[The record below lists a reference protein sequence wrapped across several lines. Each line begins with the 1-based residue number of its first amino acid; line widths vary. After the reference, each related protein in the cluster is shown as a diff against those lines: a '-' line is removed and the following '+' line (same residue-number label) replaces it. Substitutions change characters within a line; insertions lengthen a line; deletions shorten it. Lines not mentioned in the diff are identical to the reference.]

1 MNVGCTQQEQIAIL
15 GCLGSSLP
23 ESSPPEGALQ
33 YHKTGKHAGTSKML
47 FDETNNALTLNI
59 LDASLS
65 VPATGADT
73 VHIAANAVRL
83 TSQTSVQI
91 LKQNATTMGG
101 DLTSNGGFGF
111 KTSSNGSSQVISLG
125 ESANKPVL
133 RATVQMATHDHELKF
148 FVDGATPAGIT
159 RSTVPTIPL
168 LSTSTPMSALDLQI
182 EVNKVLGLLHNLG
195 LAKAQ

>member
-91 LKQNATTMGG
+91 LKQNATVTGG

-111 KTSSNGSSQVISLG
+111 KTAQNGLSQVISLG
-125 ESANKPVL
+125 ESSGKPAL
-133 RATVQMATHDHELKF
+133 QATVQMATHDHELKF
-148 FVDGATPAGIT
+148 FVDGATPAGVT
-159 RSTVPTIPL
+159 RSTVPTISL
-168 LSTSTPMSALDLQI
+168 LNGTATTAQLQTGLNSVLDL
-182 EVNKVLGLLHNLG
+182 LHKLG
-195 LAKAQ
+195 LAKP